1 MLPWLALC
9 VLWLA
14 STCADGK
21 PVTRTML
28 NSWQPHTH
36 FVREHDFKGKIRGW
50 FSAAATASDVPWFNN
65 TVFLTLSNKGYLD
78 FLNNTLLHFALVF
91 PGAKFFVVCYDQ
103 ETFDWCSTHPVASC
117 VLSTGFG
124 TYCKKAPEETKA
136 YLEYYTNAFRITQI
150 CRLAVIH
157 YILRE
162 GWNAFWLDPDSAL
175 TRNPFQV
182 MPTGYEWVGA
192 CHPSNQRL
200 MGPMRSKI
208 HRNIGVM
215 WIRSNVH
222 TKRAQR
228 QLILKMYYTREGRRA
243 HDQYLFND
251 VYTDHNI
258 KTHCLPYTMDGLSC
272 NKEEHWGP
280 HWPGPDFFVMHAACA
295 PKGDNQKKDNKRS
308 WLKEHNVWMVQP

>member
-1 MLPWLALC
+1 M
-9 VLWLA
+9 
-14 STCADGK
+14 
-21 PVTRTML
+21 
-28 NSWQPHTH
+28 
-36 FVREHDFKGKIRGW
+36 
-50 FSAAATASDVPWFNN
+50 
-65 TVFLTLSNKGYLD
+65 
-78 FLNNTLLHFALVF
+78 
-91 PGAKFFVVCYDQ
+91 
-103 ETFDWCSTHPVASC
+103 HPVASC

-182 MPTGYEWVGA
+182 MPTGYWVGA

-295 PKGDNQKKDNKRS
+295 PKGGNQKKDNTEGALATVRAQRNSWVYLGTLPVIIVTIKRPQERAKTTQKPLAFIWQPEKS
-308 WLKEHNVWMVQP
+308 LGIQVLCSQLRLFDGLSGTVHLGMVHRCSTTNRCHFADAVCARCNNTLKRAWLQEHNVWMVHC